1 MHPHPTHRCIVC
13 DRAENYDQLKEYY
26 KDTPVDVV
34 RNGHFVSRKADFII
48 YSVEA
53 EFIDRVVA
61 EYGACMFI
69 NDFMYPAHMHQP
81 PK

>member
-1 MHPHPTHRCIVC
+1 MGESVVSVASCLISASCIVC
-13 DRAENYDQLKEYY
+13 DRPENFDNLNDFY

-34 RNGHFVSRKADFII
+34 RNGHLVSRKADFII

-61 EYGACMFI
+61 EYGAC
-69 NDFMYPAHMHQP
+69 
-81 PK
+81 K